1 LEHAL
6 RAPPVEQAFDQEFKD
21 EFQAVAR
28 EFARHFREKGWTQ
41 TQFQFYLNNK
51 YYYRDPKQGGYG
63 SSWWLLDEPMH
74 RDDWLALRFFGQLFK
89 RGIRAAPNPNLLFRA
104 DVSRP
109 QWQRDW
115 LDGIVDLMCVSGEF
129 FRKNERCMEM
139 KRSQGITFWNY
150 GTTNDLRATNLT
162 GEGWAVATY
171 LAGGDG

>member
-1 LEHAL
+1 ILEHAL

-63 SSWWLLDEPMH
+63 SYWWLLDEPMH
-74 RDDWLALRFFGQLFK
+74 RDDWLALRFFGKLF
-89 RGIRAAPNPNLLFRA
+89 RGALGESGRAGEWESGGAEGVQVFGCSGVQARTPDTPHTSHTNSPILPFPNSPAPPLPHSPTLPRVAFRA

-109 QWQRDW
+109 Q
-115 LDGIVDLMCVSGEF
+115 
-129 FRKNERCMEM
+129 
-139 KRSQGITFWNY
+139 
-150 GTTNDLRATNLT
+150 
-162 GEGWAVATY
+162 
-171 LAGGDG
+171 